1 MEVEELNQIAF
12 YDKINSSL
20 QQQAEAKYE
29 QSETLRVM
37 DKREDA
43 SLGDWLTGMS
53 ANMFSSNKALG
64 AVNKLLIES
73 NSNQRRDPEFEKAN
87 SVDYITGMLTAS
99 ELPLNDFSFSL
110 LSGATNKDQFDYYL
124 DKLQSYKALDSDKEF
139 LGTGGAI
146 TSTVAGLLS
155 DPTYLVFVPSK
166 AMQMLSTATKMSGVT
181 KFGTSVAA
189 NSAMQYSM
197 AKFRQYGDPS
207 MDETHVAIDT
217 AFGGAIGSWLSL
229 RKAGKVL
236 DNDPRLLEEVATSYA
251 DQNALVESARILKDK
266 PLDFTTGYTWT
277 ATRPKTTTQM
287 FDETAIALDE
297 TSTRMSALEAKIAQ
311 RETEVVRKAAQERS
325 LAKSE
330 AIVAKQV
337 AKEVGVAEDVRKF
350 QEAES
355 IKLDSQIEKSGMSR
369 EEFISRKDNLL
380 EDVKELKDI
389 IRNAK
394 PEEAPA
400 LREQLS
406 EELSKMAKIDKG
418 SAESIM
424 YQIDKLSKKTST
436 PTKIVKTEEGLMI
449 EKGRQN
455 YNQKLKQFAKAT
467 TNKLKDVSKIAIK
480 DLKPK
485 LNKKLYNDLAKVRKQ
500 IDDISIKITRQIGN
514 EERNLAKYDELT
526 KQEAALS
533 VKANSLGRQG
543 SRVLTQQKELYERI
557 ASEIDK
563 VMHEA
568 NVRFKS
574 TLIDDI
580 PPSEMDD
587 LVKNLSDEIG
597 TKLGMPI
604 KLSYRDGE
612 IILDKTIDFKVGR
625 DGFAVVGKN
634 KIAVATLLALGG
646 STAVMADS
654 GDMVSVVSPAFYI
667 IALAGGVYALN
678 AFRMYAKAQGG
689 YRQAF
694 KEVFSIEHV
703 GKVMNKPEFKSFEAF
718 HKKISDKANIERI
731 NSFEMVHANGNDIIK
746 ELVGRIAYDP
756 INPQEFQNAMMG
768 KLRLETSWLA
778 DFNKAEQANFEGWL
792 AEQNLKESRM
802 DKIFHSGN
810 DTQLREKFLTEVT
823 DHTEF
828 GTSKSS
834 FVIAQSKQ
842 QTKIT
847 DEAFAYAVEEK
858 LVGFTQEAKNP
869 NYVTR
874 IPLTKPMRDIIQN
887 GGRHQLA
894 EAIAR
899 TIAKD
904 APVTDEVR
912 KVADEYIEWVTSIG
926 GGYADTAKI
935 SAVIRAMDRMGLDT
949 TGMDVD
955 KIIAEAR
962 VGKDAISRGKHRL
975 DMDMSKFGTFEVA
988 GETIALSNV
997 FERNAL
1003 NLSRVYASEMAGAIY
1018 VKRATKGMSFAQN
1031 GIESESALRELVN
1044 KELMHHSDA
1053 RETMTGFIDWMYG
1066 KPLYSSQSEMATR
1079 ITNVLRDFSYARLYG
1094 TQFAMMSEHAT
1105 SLSRMFS
1112 SKLYFNTQMQMF
1124 RNVLRNIVG
1133 KESVNTPTM
1142 EAIQHLTPFGSS
1154 ALRRENTVKGIDNIF
1169 NMENYTGTTAIEKIG
1184 AIVKNSTLK
1193 VTNILHADDGNKIL
1207 SAIYNIELLNK
1218 YLLGKVQLSPARIER
1233 YGINDKFREMF
1244 KDGFKADKNGN
1255 LLQDYQKG
1263 WTLDKIDEFNRV
1275 IDKMIMTD
1283 SPQAII
1289 STLPHLSV
1297 SSNLGRLT
1305 AFITNFTATS
1315 YTTKFLAGATR
1326 PDAKS
1331 FFDTTVYF
1339 MGTYAGVYA
1348 RHFALYGEEPD
1359 AEDTLYKALMMMP
1372 LTAPYA
1378 LLEMGTDPMAFRI
1391 APDTIKAFS
1400 KVSDAVLEE

>member
-1 MEVEELNQIAF
+1 MKVEDLQQKAFYNQIKAG
-12 YDKINSSL
+12 L
-20 QQQAEAKYE
+20 QQQAEEKYE
-29 QSETLRVM
+29 QSEALRVM
-37 DKREDA
+37 DKRENA

-64 AVNKLLIES
+64 TLNKLLIES
-73 NSNQRRDPEFEKAN
+73 NSNQRRDHEFEKAN
-87 SVDYITGMLTAS
+87 NVDYIFGMLSAS

-146 TSTVAGLLS
+146 TSTVAGLSS
-155 DPTYLVFVPSK
+155 DPTYLVFMPSR

-181 KFGTSVAA
+181 KFGTSVAT

-207 MDETHVAIDT
+207 MDDTTVAIDT

-277 ATRPKTTTQM
+277 ATKPRATTHMVDNVAT
-287 FDETAIALDE
+287 LDE
-297 TSTRMSALEAKIAQ
+297 AATRISSLEAKIAQ
-311 RETEVVRKAAQERS
+311 RETEVVRKSAQERS

-350 QEAES
+350 QEAEN

-389 IRNAK
+389 IKNAK

-436 PTKIVKTEEGLMI
+436 PTKVVKTEEGLMI

-467 TNKLKDVSKIAIK
+467 TNKLRDVSKTAIK

-500 IDDISIKITRQIGN
+500 IDDISMDITRKIGD
-514 EERNLAKYDELT
+514 EERNLAKYAELT
-526 KQEAALS
+526 EQEAALS

-543 SRVLTQQKELYERI
+543 SKVLTQQKELYERI

-587 LVKNLSDEIG
+587 LVKNLSDELG
-597 TKLGMPI
+597 AKLGMPI
-604 KLSYRDGE
+604 KLSYKDGG
-612 IILDKTIDFKVGR
+612 IILDKTLEFKIGK
-625 DGFAVVGKN
+625 DGFAVIGKN
-634 KIAVATLLALGG
+634 KIAIATLLALGG
-646 STAVMADS
+646 SSAAMADS
-654 GDMVSVVSPAFYI
+654 GDMVSIVSPAFYI

-678 AFRMYAKAQGG
+678 SFRMYAKAQGS

-694 KEVFSIEHV
+694 KEAFSIEHI

-731 NSFEMVHANGNDIIK
+731 NSFEMVRANGNDKIK

-756 INPQEFQNAMMG
+756 VNPQEFQNAMMG
-768 KLRLETSWLA
+768 KLRLENSWLVG
-778 DFNKAEQANFEGWL
+778 FNRVEQANFEGWL
-792 AEQNLKESRM
+792 AEQNLTESRM
-802 DKIFHSGN
+802 DKIFHSGS

-904 APVTDEVR
+904 APITDEIR

-988 GETIALSNV
+988 GEIIALSNV

-1018 VKRATKGMSFAQN
+1018 VKRATKGISFAQN
-1031 GIESESALRELVN
+1031 GVESESALRELVN

-1053 RETMTGFIDWMYG
+1053 RETMIGFIDWMYG

-1105 SLSRMFS
+1105 SLSRMLS

-1124 RNVLRNIVG
+1124 RNVLRNIAG
-1133 KESVNTPTM
+1133 KESINTPTM
-1142 EAIQHLTPFGSS
+1142 EAIQRLTPFGSS

-1169 NMENYTGTTAIEKIG
+1169 NMENYAGTTAIEKIG
-1184 AIVKNSTLK
+1184 AIVKNATLK
-1193 VTNILHADDGNKIL
+1193 ITNILHADDGNKIL

-1218 YLLGKVQLSPARIER
+1218 YLLGKVPLSPARIER

-1244 KDGFKADKNGN
+1244 KEGFKADKNGN

-1275 IDKMIMTD
+1275 LDKMIMTD

-1339 MGTYAGVYA
+1339 MGTYAGVYT

-1378 LLEMGTDPMAFRI
+1378 LLEMGTDPMAFGI

-1400 KVSDAVLEE
+1400 KVSNAVLEE